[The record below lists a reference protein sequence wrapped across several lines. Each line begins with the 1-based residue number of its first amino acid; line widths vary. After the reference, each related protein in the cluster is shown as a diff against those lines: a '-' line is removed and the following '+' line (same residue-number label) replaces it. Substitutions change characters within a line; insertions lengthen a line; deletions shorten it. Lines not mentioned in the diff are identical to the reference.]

1 MNAGEVVYRL
11 PAPPGYWLSSGKCE
25 VYRAACGTSNSE
37 EDNDCRRVREAC
49 LQTRDLRVDGIKCPS
64 ITRRQP
70 CDWDSNPSL
79 LGHPIYALPFG
90 SRNVNLPVRCR
101 VFCEQKAGGILRGA
115 IIHCALHAH
124 PLLRCACRRRVH
136 QACSVQQR
144 SRIKGAQPVLANA
157 RPEGCAQIRPPLRDK
172 RVRKASTVLRAAP
185 WLWRVQ
191 RAHTAV
197 YTT

>member
-1 MNAGEVVYRL
+1 MVQGTGANVQVNAGEVVYRL

-37 EDNDCRRVREAC
+37 EDNDCRRVREEC
-49 LQTRDLRVDGIKCPS
+49 LLLTNNTAFVNGIECPS

-101 VFCEQKAGGILRGA
+101 VFCEQKAGGIPRGA

-124 PLLRCACRRRVH
+124 PLLRVPAGGVCTRRARFSSGQGSRELSLCR
-136 QACSVQQR
+136 QMP
-144 SRIKGAQPVLANA
+144 G
-157 RPEGCAQIRPPLRDK
+157 
-172 RVRKASTVLRAAP
+172 RKVVPTSGHR
-185 WLWRVQ
+185 
-191 RAHTAV
+191 
-197 YTT
+197 